1 MKRDKDIEEFLKNFK
16 QRLLKEMPKV
26 QATIQLYEERLASG
40 KLTKSPS
47 QSPLFNE

>member
-1 MKRDKDIEEFLKNFK
+1 MKHNKEIELFLKNIK
-16 QRLLKEMPKV
+16 QRLHKEMPIVHAAIKV
-26 QATIQLYEERLASG
+26 YEKRLASG